1 MKPSVVN
8 QGHFDM
14 VLPSQDS
21 TPTPGKLRSRS
32 TEQDVIHQLH
42 SELLALV
49 RIAPDDAIASWQKA
63 PIRLGDWTYSRLE
76 SEIYRFLW

>member
-1 MKPSVVN
+1 
-8 QGHFDM
+8 M

-32 TEQDVIHQLH
+32 TEQDVIHQIH

-49 RIAPDDAIASWQKA
+49 RIALDEAIESWQKA
-63 PIRLGDWTYSRLE
+63 PVRLGDWSSTLE
-76 SEIYRFLW
+76 SEIHRFLW